1 MLEDIGTSPNRETSD
16 PGGILADGI
25 GLAARGDHAAA
36 RAMMERAA
44 TAATD
49 WDEPW
54 MRIGQSLR
62 AERRPHEACAAYDAA
77 LTRNPLRLDTLLAR
91 GVLALDVETPEA
103 ALPFLLLATEIA
115 PEEHRAWHALAF
127 AHAGTLAFDKALHA
141 IGRACALA
149 PCRIVYA
156 IDFITLADR
165 HPGAGAAM
173 PDWPDAVRLAIDGC
187 RAVRRGALEEAADA
201 LEAAMALQPDDPDIL
216 KPLAGVYSSLFRPE
230 QAEALLREAHFLAPD
245 DQSIINDWAVTL
257 GHLYRFAEAE
267 AVMAKLPAAE
277 TMPALMRFNRATIRA
292 SMGDFE
298 GSRHDIA
305 AAFGRADACSALR
318 ADCALLPYRGNAN
331 AAMLRDAMMLLG
343 VAISESVEPVQP
355 PRAVL
360 AKDRDRRL
368 RVGLLS
374 NSLRQHPVGWLTFA
388 GFAALD
394 RAAFSLHCFGHYEA
408 NDTFAP
414 WFRGHAE
421 SWHNIDGMKDRA
433 LAAFVAAQKI
443 DILIDLGGYGDG
455 GRLAVLAHRAA
466 PVQMKWVGSQAS
478 TTGMKAVD
486 WFITDRW
493 ETPPGYERFYT
504 ERLLRLDD
512 GYVCY
517 MPPPTP
523 VAVSPLPALER
534 GHVTFGCY
542 NNLSK
547 LTGDTLRLWGRLFER
562 LPTARLSLRCPQFS
576 EAAMQDRFV
585 ERAVGFGLD
594 PARMELRGRAPH
606 PVFIAGYRDIDI
618 ALDPVPYSGGLTTCE
633 ALYMGVPVITLAGDF
648 FAARHSAS
656 HISNVGVEG
665 CIAETADEYIEKAM
679 AMAADLN
686 ALAALRAGLRDRML
700 ASPLCD
706 APRFGRSLGKA
717 LRHAWHDY
725 QATALFAPT

>member
-1 MLEDIGTSPNRETSD
+1 MSD

-62 AERRPHEACAAYDAA
+62 AERRPHEACAAYDTA
-77 LTRNPLRLDTLLAR
+77 LARNPLRLDTLLAR

-127 AHAGTLAFDKALHA
+127 AHAGMWAFDKALLA

-149 PCRIVYA
+149 PDRIVYA
-156 IDFITLADR
+156 IDFISLADR

-187 RAVRRGALEEAADA
+187 RAVRRSAFEEAADA

-230 QAEALLREAHFLAPD
+230 QAETLLREAHRLAPD

-277 TMPALMRFNRATIRA
+277 TMPVLMRFNRATIRA

-298 GSRHDIA
+298 GSRHDIEA
-305 AAFGRADACSALR
+305 ASGRADACSALR

-331 AAMLRDAMMLLG
+331 AGMLLDAMTLLG
-343 VAISESVEPVQP
+343 AAMSEGVEPVQP
-355 PRAVL
+355 PRAVF

-368 RVGLLS
+368 RIGLLS

-394 RAAFSLHCFGHYEA
+394 RSAFSLHCFGHYEA
-408 NDTFAP
+408 TDTFAP
-414 WFRGHAE
+414 WFRDHAE

-433 LAAFVAAQKI
+433 LAAFIAAQEI

-523 VAVSPLPALER
+523 VAVSTLPALER

-547 LTGDTLRLWGRLFER
+547 LTDDTLRLWGRLFER

-585 ERAVGFGLD
+585 ERAMGFGFD
-594 PARMELRGRAPH
+594 PARMELRGRATH
-606 PVFIAGYRDIDI
+606 PIFIAGYRDIDV

-665 CIAETADEYIEKAM
+665 CIAETADGYIEKAM

-686 ALAALRAGLRDRML
+686 ALAALRAGLRDRIL

-725 QATALFAPT
+725 QAAALFAPA